1 MSKVMEPHT
10 RSCSL
15 EATDYQRP
23 HETQVVVAGECVFA
37 SETITVTTLD
47 APHFIDITDV
57 VQATIDRV
65 GITIGSALVFSKH
78 TTAAIVANEHEPLL
92 LEDITDLLT
101 RLAPPAAGYRHDDMR
116 IRTVN
121 LTPDEPENGHAHC
134 QHLFLGPSIHLPINA
149 GKLDLGRWQR
159 IFLVELDR
167 PRQRQ
172 IVVQLNGARVR

>member
-15 EATDYQRP
+15 ETTDHWRSR
-23 HETQVVVAGECVFA
+23 ETQVVVAGELVFA
-37 SETITVTTLD
+37 NETITVTTPD
-47 APHFIDITDV
+47 APHFIDITET
-57 VQATIDRV
+57 VQEVITRV

-78 TTAAIVANEHEPLL
+78 TTAAIVINEHEPLL
-92 LEDITDLLT
+92 LEDITDLLA

-134 QHLFLGPSIHLPINA
+134 QHLFLGPSAQLPITD
-149 GKLDLGRWQR
+149 GQLDLGQWQR
-159 IFLVELDR
+159 VFLVELDR
-167 PRQRQ
+167 PRPRQ
-172 IVVQLNGARVR
+172 VVVQLTGARV